1 MEEQVERLA
10 NKVWDQYQDVPASKR
25 LLIAVSGIPGS
36 GKTTLAAIVSTKLN
50 EKHAQQSPGTA
61 NSNPL
66 SAFIPMDGF
75 HLSRQQLDAMPDPD
89 SAHARRGA
97 AFTFDG
103 DSFYSLVKKLRDPIC
118 PESSTL
124 YAPSFDHA
132 LKDPVE
138 NDIAI
143 APSVRIVI
151 FEGNYCSL
159 NKAPWNEAAKLMDE
173 LWFVDVDFDVARKRL
188 VHRHVKAGIARD
200 EVEAGKR
207 ADENDLVNGREI
219 VDLRLDVHELV
230 KSVEDGE
237 WAPEQ
242 QGVGD
247 GADEGSK
254 GGMAGRV

>member
-1 MEEQVERLA
+1 MLVG
-10 NKVWDQYQDVPASKR
+10 
-25 LLIAVSGIPGS
+25 VSGIPGS
-36 GKTTLAAIVSTKLN
+36 GKTTLAAVVSNKLN

-75 HLSRQQLDAMPDPD
+75 HLSRTQLDAMPDPH

-103 DSFYSLVKKLRDPIC
+103 HSFLSLVKKLREPIC
-118 PESSTL
+118 PETSTL

-132 LKDPVE
+132 IKDPVE

-143 APSVRIVI
+143 SPSVRIVI

-159 NKAPWNEAAKLMDE
+159 DKEPWNEAAKLMDE

-188 VHRHVKAGIARD
+188 IHRHVKAGIAKD
-200 EVEAGKR
+200 EEEAGKR
-207 ADENDLVNGREI
+207 ADANDLVNGKEI
-219 VDLRLDVHELV
+219 VGSRLDVHELI
-230 KSVEDGE
+230 KSHEDAG
-237 WAPEQ
+237 WAPEG
-242 QGVGD
+242 QGFGD
-247 GADEGSK
+247 RKDEGIK
-254 GGMAGRV
+254 ARRQ

>member
-1 MEEQVERLA
+1 
-10 NKVWDQYQDVPASKR
+10 
-25 LLIAVSGIPGS
+25 LLVAVSGIPGS
-36 GKTTLAAIVSTKLN
+36 GKTTLAAIVSKKLN

-75 HLSRQQLDAMPDPD
+75 HLSRTQLDAMPDPD

-103 DSFYSLVKKLRDPIC
+103 PAFLSLVKKLREPIC
-118 PESSTL
+118 PETSTL

-132 LKDPVE
+132 IKDPVE

-143 APSVRIVI
+143 SRSVRIVI

-159 NKAPWNEAAKLMDE
+159 DKKPWDEAAKLMDE

-188 VHRHVKAGIARD
+188 IHRHVKAGIAKN
-200 EVEAGKR
+200 EEEAGKR
-207 ADENDLVNGREI
+207 ADENDLVNGKEI
-219 VDLRLDVHELV
+219 VDSRLDVHELI
-230 KSVEDGE
+230 KSQEDAQ
-237 WAPEQ
+237 WAPES
-242 QGVGD
+242 QGFGD
-247 GADEGSK
+247 GKDEGTK
-254 GGMAGRV
+254 GEMADFI

>member
-1 MEEQVERLA
+1 MLVG
-10 NKVWDQYQDVPASKR
+10 
-25 LLIAVSGIPGS
+25 VSGIPGS
-36 GKTTLAAIVSTKLN
+36 GKTTLAAIVSNKLN

-75 HLSRQQLDAMPDPD
+75 HLSRTQLDAMPDPD

-103 DSFYSLVKKLRDPIC
+103 HSFLSLVKKLREPIC
-118 PESSTL
+118 PETSTL

-132 LKDPVE
+132 IKDPVE

-143 APSVRIVI
+143 SASVRIII

-159 NKAPWNEAAKLMDE
+159 DKEPWNEAAKLMNE

-188 VHRHVKAGIARD
+188 IHRHIRAGIAKD
-200 EVEAGKR
+200 EEDARKR
-207 ADENDLVNGREI
+207 ADENDLVNGKEI
-219 VDLRLDVHELV
+219 VESRLDVHELI
-230 KSVEDGE
+230 KSEEDAG
-237 WAPEQ
+237 WAPEG
-242 QGVGD
+242 QGFGD
-247 GADEGSK
+247 GRT
-254 GGMAGRV
+254 RVPRARCQK